1 MAYNLRNINTL
12 DLKPSTGVGVG
23 LPFNTP
29 SVFTTVYT
37 TKEQIKYN
45 IINFLLSD
53 RRERIFNPTF
63 GAGLRSR
70 LFEQITDQSNQTL
83 QDSIQTSIQS
93 YFPNIRIEELDVI
106 SDPDRSNITVE
117 FSYTLLASNEQD
129 IITLNV
135 QNG

>member
-29 SVFTTVYT
+29 SVFTTIYT

-70 LFEQITDQSNQTL
+70 LFEQITNQSNQAL
-83 QDSIQTSIQS
+83 QDSIETSIQN
-93 YFPNIRIEELDVI
+93 YFPNIQITQLDVV
-106 SDPDRSNITVE
+106 SDPDRSSITVE

>member
-29 SVFTTVYT
+29 SVFTTIYT

-53 RRERIFNPTF
+53 KRERIFNPTF

-70 LFEQITDQSNQTL
+70 LFEQITNQSNQAL
-83 QDSIQTSIQS
+83 QDSIETSIQN
-93 YFPNIRIEELDVI
+93 YFPNIQITQLDVI
-106 SDPDRSNITVE
+106 SDPDRSSITVE

>member
-29 SVFTTVYT
+29 AVFTTIYT

-53 RRERIFNPTF
+53 RRERIF
-63 GAGLRSR
+63 
-70 LFEQITDQSNQTL
+70 
-83 QDSIQTSIQS
+83 
-93 YFPNIRIEELDVI
+93 
-106 SDPDRSNITVE
+106 SNIW
-117 FSYTLLASNEQD
+117 S
-129 IITLNV
+129 
-135 QNG
+135 